1 MTDDRPPIDSS
12 DEELV
17 SAYLDDEATSV
28 ERERV
33 EADPQL
39 LALVDSYRSAA
50 EAVGSPVMP
59 LDQPRRDAM
68 VATALAV
75 LDDLDDEVDDEE
87 PGSAAKVVPLSGRR
101 RWISRAPG
109 LAAAAAILFLVGIGL
124 VLSSNGSDRDQQADN
139 VSASAEQESTS
150 GNDLESKG
158 APGDAAEDG
167 DTGGSAPAATP
178 GDASGEALAAGPDPV
193 DLGAFTDQ
201 ATLRQALA
209 TNPPSTDSFARESED
224 AADPDAEESRPASR
238 FESEADRCAD
248 VVTTT
253 DSELGDL
260 VAVRTATLAG
270 EPVLIFSHTERDE
283 PDRTIDTVTDRES
296 CQILF
301 AQAR

>member
-17 SAYLDDEATSV
+17 SAYLDGEATPA

-39 LALVDSYRSAA
+39 LALVDAYRSTA
-50 EAVGSPVMP
+50 EAISSAVMP

-68 VATALAV
+68 VSAALAV
-75 LDDLDDEVDDEE
+75 LDDLGDQPDASDADRS
-87 PGSAAKVVPLSGRR
+87 PAKVVPLSGRR

-124 VLSSNGSDRDQQADN
+124 VLSSVGSDRDQQAD
-139 VSASAEQESTS
+139 VSASAEQSTS
-150 GNDLESKG
+150 AGGLKSAD
-158 APGDAAEDG
+158 AGDAAEDD
-167 DTGGSAPAATP
+167 DTGSATDEAPAA
-178 GDASGEALAAGPDPV
+178 GSDSGQPLAAPSSTVP
-193 DLGAFTDQ
+193 DLGDFADE
-201 ATLRQALA
+201 ASLRRAL
-209 TNPPSTDSFARESED
+209 TTESTARGSV
-224 AADPDAEESRPASR
+224 PGTSAEEPGSAANV
-238 FESEADRCAD
+238 EAEADRCAT

-253 DSELGDL
+253 DTLLGDL
-260 VAVRTATLAG
+260 VDVRTASLAG
-270 EPVLIFSHTERDE
+270 EPVLIFSHTDRDE
-283 PDRTIDTVTDRES
+283 PDRIIDTVTDRGS